1 MPLSAI
7 ADAVSDFYKGKTV
20 KIVIGGSM
28 GGAYSL
34 MHSFCPA
41 MSIDIYPVALLLLFS
56 RCPAVVVTR
65 R

>member
-41 MSIDIYPVALLLLFS
+41 MSIDIYPG
-56 RCPAVVVTR
+56 
-65 R
+65 